1 MALEDTCLLTSLCA
15 MQTFIGSVTQII
27 PPNYGIV
34 DDDTFYV
41 DAVVTGRIP
50 QVPEQPL
57 CQQPS
62 RPCACAALC
71 CACCMSTLDPA
82 AHAVRLEHAAICC

>member
-1 MALEDTCLLTSLCA
+1 MCHCRLTFCCA
-15 MQTFIGSVTQII
+15 VQTFIGQVTQII

-50 QVPEQPL
+50 QVHFEPPRHK
-57 CQQPS
+57 PS
-62 RPCACAALC
+62 GR
-71 CACCMSTLDPA
+71 M
-82 AHAVRLEHAAICC
+82 H

>member
-1 MALEDTCLLTSLCA
+1 MTFFHA
-15 MQTFIGSVTQII
+15 MQTFIGQVTQII

-50 QVPEQPL
+50 QVPSQPI
-57 CQQPS
+57 PPPPAT
-62 RPCACAALC
+62 RPYA
-71 CACCMSTLDPA
+71 S
-82 AHAVRLEHAAICC
+82 